1 MTAEQAIIGENGSGK
16 SDAAGSILDV
26 RDLAVSYRRGGR
38 ALDVVN
44 GVSFDVRPGEIFGL
58 VGESGSGK
66 STVIRSLIQLL
77 PANAI
82 IGGGEVIFAGRDR
95 CWPCASGRCRQIR
108 GRDIGM
114 VFQDPLNSLNPVM
127 TVGEQIGETLRGAR

>member
-1 MTAEQAIIGENGSGK
+1 MAAPATIEANAGPKG
-16 SDAAGSILDV
+16 DAAGSILTV
-26 RDLAVSYRRGGR
+26 RDLAVAYRRGGR

-77 PANAI
+77 PANAS
-82 IGGGEVIFAGRDR
+82 IGGGSVAFAGRDLLR
-95 CWPCASGRCRQIR
+95 LREREMRQE
-108 GRDIGM
+108 IG
-114 VFQDPLNSLNPVM
+114 
-127 TVGEQIGETLRGAR
+127 

>member
-1 MTAEQAIIGENGSGK
+1 MTAEQAIIARTAVTRAMPR
-16 SDAAGSILDV
+16 AAFSDV
-26 RDLAVSYRRGGR
+26 RDLAVAYRRGGR

-77 PANAI
+77 PANAT
-82 IGGGEVIFAGRDR
+82 IGGGERDLR
-95 CWPCASGRCRQIR
+95 AAAICSVSGSGRCSRSAAGTSAWCFRIR
-108 GRDIGM
+108 STPSTR
-114 VFQDPLNSLNPVM
+114 S
-127 TVGEQIGETLRGAR
+127 